1 MSDGKHISCDAALR
15 TQLGVWGY
23 YGDQE
28 LQGLH
33 EWAGMKDDCTCRC
46 TDMALLD
53 GGSVIR
59 HMVGWQLGVGMVFGS
74 ESGKG
79 YGCAER

>member
-1 MSDGKHISCDAALR
+1 
-15 TQLGVWGY
+15 
-23 YGDQE
+23 
-28 LQGLH
+28 
-33 EWAGMKDDCTCRC
+33 
-46 TDMALLD
+46 MALLD

-59 HMVGWQLGVGMVFGS
+59 HMVGWQLGAGMVFGS